1 MYASAVVALIKN
13 VFIDNLQDHSYTSSP
28 RKWKRKLQEAESNLE
43 AARKKIRNCQRRE
56 QRAKQNCK
64 FLVDDLYNSPAR
76 PRGLHDQHG
85 TTLQIGI
92 TIPVICFAS
101 ISVFGQ

>member
-43 AARKKIRNCQRRE
+43 AARKKIRNCQRRK

-64 FLVDDLYNSPAR
+64 FLVDDLYNKNMINMELRSKLDSY
-76 PRGLHDQHG
+76 GGKLKG
-85 TTLQIGI
+85 
-92 TIPVICFAS
+92 
-101 ISVFGQ
+101 

>member
-64 FLVDDLYNSPAR
+64 FLVDDLYNKNMINMELRSKLDSY
-76 PRGLHDQHG
+76 GGKLKG
-85 TTLQIGI
+85 
-92 TIPVICFAS
+92 
-101 ISVFGQ
+101 